1 MKSISLM
8 LLGLSLLVAIMS
20 CSKENKPANNDDEI
34 IPTIDLS
41 TKQTEFVAAG
51 NNFSLKLWSTI
62 DKNTTGNY
70 IVSPFGI
77 YATISMLLNGVTDD
91 VLDEVCPL
99 LGYKKTD
106 ISEVNTYF
114 KSLLKSL
121 VSIDEKVKLSIANM
135 AVLNNN
141 YNIESSFATSLQNY
155 YDAFVNP
162 IDFNNIDNAKKIIN
176 EWCNNKTNGEI
187 TELPALEKLSNT
199 SVVVLLNALYFKGEW
214 ASRFEPVSTTSEK
227 FTDING
233 VVSMLPTMK
242 QTSKYN
248 AAVNASYKSIA
259 LPFGNKAYTMY
270 IVLPE
275 EKKSIDDILKIP
287 GFLTNIL
294 GSVVD
299 VELWLPKFEQKYDCE
314 FLNNTLKSMGLSC
327 LLKGDYSRIS
337 KALVDGDV
345 EFDQSSRIKV
355 DENGSTASSVTS
367 AIIKIGSTGSETTS
381 QKIVFHADRPFYY
394 LIVEQSTG
402 IVLFA
407 GRYCKAN

>member
-1 MKSISLM
+1 M

-162 IDFNNIDNAKKIIN
+162 I
-176 EWCNNKTNGEI
+176 T
-187 TELPALEKLSNT
+187 P
-199 SVVVLLNALYFKGEW
+199 
-214 ASRFEPVSTTSEK
+214 
-227 FTDING
+227 
-233 VVSMLPTMK
+233 SMY
-242 QTSKYN
+242 Q
-248 AAVNASYKSIA
+248 
-259 LPFGNKAYTMY
+259 
-270 IVLPE
+270 
-275 EKKSIDDILKIP
+275 
-287 GFLTNIL
+287 
-294 GSVVD
+294 
-299 VELWLPKFEQKYDCE
+299 
-314 FLNNTLKSMGLSC
+314 FLN
-327 LLKGDYSRIS
+327 R
-337 KALVDGDV
+337 
-345 EFDQSSRIKV
+345 
-355 DENGSTASSVTS
+355 
-367 AIIKIGSTGSETTS
+367 
-381 QKIVFHADRPFYY
+381 
-394 LIVEQSTG
+394 
-402 IVLFA
+402 
-407 GRYCKAN
+407 